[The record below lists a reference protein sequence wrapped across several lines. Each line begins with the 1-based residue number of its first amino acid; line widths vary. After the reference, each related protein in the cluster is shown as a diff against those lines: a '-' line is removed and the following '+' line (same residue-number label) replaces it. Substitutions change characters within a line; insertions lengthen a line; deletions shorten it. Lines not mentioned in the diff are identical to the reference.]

1 MSGKPL
7 KAPRCT
13 SHSTGTVG
21 VMDVRVRFFATYR
34 EITGLRETKV
44 EVSEGAT
51 LAALLARVFEAYPKL
66 AGLRGSMLLAVNQE
80 FADPEAELRAGDEVA
95 LLPPI
100 SGGAAHCRVQ
110 TEAIDPEQ
118 VLRPVRDVCAGAV
131 VLFLGTVRAD
141 PGVESLEYEAY
152 EGMAVKKMEELR
164 AAAKEKFG
172 VTELAIVHRTGHI
185 SLGETSVAVACSA
198 PHRQEAFRACE
209 WAMDELK
216 RIVPVWKTGM
226 KE

>member
-66 AGLRGSMLLAVNQE
+66 AGLRGPMLLAVNQE

-100 SGGAAHCRVQ
+100 SGGAAAKVWACCESQILMPPPGSGPR
-110 TEAIDPEQ
+110 
-118 VLRPVRDVCAGAV
+118 
-131 VLFLGTVRAD
+131 RANH
-141 PGVESLEYEAY
+141 S
-152 EGMAVKKMEELR
+152 
-164 AAAKEKFG
+164 
-172 VTELAIVHRTGHI
+172 
-185 SLGETSVAVACSA
+185 
-198 PHRQEAFRACE
+198 
-209 WAMDELK
+209 
-216 RIVPVWKTGM
+216 
-226 KE
+226 